1 MLHSAVNLQVVL
13 MTVKVYSTPTC
24 PYCDMAKEFFRE
36 NNIEFQEINVAEDE
50 KGRDEMIEKSGQL
63 GVPVIE
69 INDKIII
76 GFNVDAIKKEL
87 KLE

>member
-1 MLHSAVNLQVVL
+1 
-13 MTVKVYSTPTC
+13 
-24 PYCDMAKEFFRE
+24 MAEDFLKEH
-36 NNIEFQEINVAEDE
+36 NIEFQEINVAEDE
-50 KGRDEMIEKSGQL
+50 KGREEMIEKSGQL

-76 GFNVDAIKKEL
+76 GFNQEAIKKEL